1 MVKAGSQVGKVH
13 EKPEVRALAWKYS
26 VEDPT
31 RSAATIA
38 RMLLEEG
45 ELAMPSSKSVD
56 GALQTARSKIF
67 QWLRSAERTGTVL
80 SPRQVKQAAA
90 LGIDPKDP
98 RWVAKKHPL
107 SGVSLKTIRKIKRG
121 ERKVRMPVSPIARAV
136 SVR

>member
-1 MVKAGSQVGKVH
+1 MVGSQVGKVQ

-38 RMLLEEG
+38 RMLLEDG
-45 ELAMPSSKSVD
+45 ELAMPSSKTVD
-56 GALQTARSKIF
+56 DALQTTRSKIN

-90 LGIDPKDP
+90 LGGIDPKDP

-107 SGVSLKTIRKIKRG
+107 SGVSLKTIKKIKRG

>member
-1 MVKAGSQVGKVH
+1 M
-13 EKPEVRALAWKYS
+13 
-26 VEDPT
+26 D
-31 RSAATIA
+31 
-38 RMLLEEG
+38 
-45 ELAMPSSKSVD
+45 
-56 GALQTARSKIF
+56 
-67 QWLRSAERTGTVL
+67 AERTGTVL

-121 ERKVRMPVSPIARAV
+121 ERKVRMPVSPIARAI

>member
-1 MVKAGSQVGKVH
+1 MVAGSQVGKVQ

-26 VEDPT
+26 VEDPG

-38 RMLLEEG
+38 RMLIEEG

>member
-1 MVKAGSQVGKVH
+1 MVAGSQVGKVQ

-45 ELAMPSSKSVD
+45 ELAMPSSKTVD
-56 GALQTARSKIF
+56 DALQTARSKIF